1 MMILP
6 LPLTFQM
13 TIRGLKLSS
22 IVFIGFFLCSAISF
36 GQSKSQLKQK
46 KAKIQK
52 EIKKLNGLLGET
64 RANKRKSEIQLLI
77 ISKKIGAR
85 KELISAIGNEVV
97 YIDKEIENQRIL
109 IDTLEGKLLRLRDQY
124 TKMVQF
130 AYRNR
135 NATNKLI
142 FIFSAEDF
150 NQAYKRLKYIH
161 ELSEYRQYQ
170 AEQIELTQQEI
181 QEKIAQLEQ
190 KKARKINLKESK
202 KEEFSRLQEEQGERT
217 SLYNDL
223 KKDEKKLKANIN
235 KKRSESKKLQQAIRK
250 IIEREIAEAKKR
262 AEAEKKKGGIGLTPK
277 AQKLSKDFTL
287 NKGKLPWPVTRGVI
301 SGKFGNQKHEVYEHL
316 TTINNGIDILTNKGS
331 KARSVFKGKVVA
343 VIALPGGKKAVL
355 IQHGEFFTMYSNL
368 NKVFVDKGDSVE
380 TKEDIG
386 TIITDENGK
395 TEVHF
400 EIWQGNQKQNP
411 SYWISK

>member
-1 MMILP
+1 MILK
-6 LPLTFQM
+6 
-13 TIRGLKLSS
+13 GLRLSS
-22 IVFIGFFLCSAISF
+22 ILFLGFFLCTTVSF
-36 GQSKSQLKQK
+36 SQSKNQLKQK

-85 KELISAIGNEVV
+85 KELISAIGNEVG
-97 YIDKEIENQRIL
+97 YIDGEIKNQRIL
-109 IDTLEGKLLRLRDQY
+109 IDTLENRLFRLRDQY

-130 AYRNR
+130 AYKNR

-170 AEQIELTQQEI
+170 AEQIELTQLEI

-202 KEEFSRLQEEQGERT
+202 KEEFQRLQDEQGERT

-223 KKDEKKLKANIN
+223 RKDEKKLRSNLN
-235 KKRSESKKLQQAIRK
+235 KKRNESKKLQQAIKK

-262 AEAEKKKGGIGLTPK
+262 SEAEKKKGGIGLTPK
-277 AQKLSKDFTL
+277 AQKLSKDFTS
-287 NKGKLPWPVTRGVI
+287 NKGKLPWPVTRGVV
-301 SGKFGNQKHEVYEHL
+301 SGKFGNQKHEIYEHL
-316 TTINNGIDILTNKGS
+316 TTINNGIDILTNKGT
-331 KARSVFKGKVVA
+331 KARTVFEGKVVA

-368 NKVFVDKGDSVE
+368 NKVFVDKDDKVE

-395 TEVHF
+395 TEIHF